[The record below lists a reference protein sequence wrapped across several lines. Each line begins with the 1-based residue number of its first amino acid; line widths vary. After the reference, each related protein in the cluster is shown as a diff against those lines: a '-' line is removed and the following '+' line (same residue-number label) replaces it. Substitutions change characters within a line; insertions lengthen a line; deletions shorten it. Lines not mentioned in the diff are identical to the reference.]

1 MIFDVVQ
8 LFVKK
13 ERQCVLLKRFNLKSV
28 KYKKKIQKKIKR
40 HGGEYLY
47 SVILSDGL

>member
-28 KYKKKIQKKIKR
+28 KYKKKR
-40 HGGEYLY
+40 LSGHGGECLY
-47 SVILSDGL
+47 SVIPSDGL